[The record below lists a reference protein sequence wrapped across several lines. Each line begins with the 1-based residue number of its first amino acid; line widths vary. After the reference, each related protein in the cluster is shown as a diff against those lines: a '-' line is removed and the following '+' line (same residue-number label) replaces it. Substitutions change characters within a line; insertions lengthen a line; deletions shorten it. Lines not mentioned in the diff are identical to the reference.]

1 MNLNINVQTAANMN
15 TAITLLLHLTI
26 IRSVVTT
33 CLISNILHSLISEQ
47 LDIYYLITVN
57 KLVKECQDSDIC
69 YVYAFKLS
77 EKASG

>member
-1 MNLNINVQTAANMN
+1 MI

-77 EKASG
+77 KNASG